1 MILTLTPNPALDK
14 TLLVA
19 ALKHGTVNRARESHL
34 DPGGKGV
41 NAARIVH
48 RLGRP
53 AVAVVVT
60 GGAIGKLLLRE
71 LADEGVPSEAVWVP
85 EETRLNVI
93 LVDESTGASTRIWDR
108 GASVPPSILTAFSG
122 ARDRLLDDATVLV
135 CAGTLPP
142 GIHEEFYAECIQEAN
157 DRGVRSILDSDG
169 ESFRAGLDAGPSLIK
184 PNVREAEY
192 VLGRRLV
199 DDRDVIAGAVELLRR
214 GPAAVVLSMGASGSV
229 LATEGGIVRALPP
242 QVERKSAVGSGDS
255 LVAGLAIALHEH
267 LPLAEG
273 LRIGT
278 AAGAATA
285 MTVGTHLGT
294 REEIEMLLPR
304 VRIETIG

>member
-1 MILTLTPNPALDK
+1 MIVTLTPNPALDK

-19 ALKHGTVNRARESHL
+19 ALRHGAVNRARESHL

-41 NAARIVH
+41 NAARVVH

-53 AVAVVVT
+53 AVALVVA
-60 GGAIGKLLLRE
+60 GGAVGKLLLRE
-71 LADEGVPSEAVWVP
+71 LHDEGVTHEAVWVP

-93 LVDESTGASTRIWDR
+93 VVDEATGESTRVWDR
-108 GASVPPSILTAFSG
+108 GAPVPPSVLSAIG
-122 ARDRLLDDATVLV
+122 GMRDRHLDQATVLV

-142 GIHEEFYAECIQEAN
+142 GVPDDWYAECIEAAHE
-157 DRGVRSILDSDG
+157 RGVRTILDSDG
-169 ESFRAGLDAGPSLIK
+169 ESFRAGLAAEPSVIK
-184 PNVREAEY
+184 PNAREAEY

-199 DDRDVIAGAVELLRR
+199 DEKDVIAGAVELLRR
-214 GPAAVVLSMGASGSV
+214 GPEAVVISMGGSGSV
-229 LATEGGIVRALPP
+229 LATEDGVVRAIPP
-242 QVERKSAVGSGDS
+242 TVDRKSAVGSGDS

-267 LPLAEG
+267 MHLSEG

-285 MTVGTHLGT
+285 MTVGTQLGT
-294 REEIEMLLPR
+294 REEIDALLPSVRMER
-304 VRIETIG
+304 VA